1 MFKRALVSV
10 SNKEGLVDFLRPLV
24 KNGMEIV
31 STGGTSKYLKENNF
45 SVIDVSEV
53 TQFPEILDGRVKTLH
68 PNIFMSLLARE
79 DLSSHQE
86 VLSQYKV
93 KKIDLVVCNLYPF
106 EASAQSGVQGMDLIE
121 KIDVGGPSIL
131 RAAAKN
137 FQSITVVCDPGDY
150 KNVLNT
156 SSNLNF
162 RKKLAAKV
170 FAHTS
175 YYDSLIFQTLN
186 SSEVSYEDEGKQ
198 VSINDL
204 TFSMTTHLR
213 LRYGENSQQKAN
225 WKKNNLSP
233 VGLHFAN
240 ILQGKELSYNN
251 LLDLEASLRLVV
263 LLKSP
268 ACVIVKH
275 NNPCG
280 VATGNN
286 ISEAIQRAYAADS
299 VSAFGGIISVNS
311 EVDAD
316 SAVAMSSFFV
326 ECILAPSFSSSA
338 RSILEKKKNLR
349 LLELKDLNHPDKILK
364 YYKSNLEVRSILG
377 GYLEQEFDNLYLSN
391 SNYNI
396 VCGRIDE
403 VNEADLVFAET
414 VVSSLKSNAIVLV
427 KEGQT
432 IGLGMGQV
440 NRIDAVEQAIMRWKR
455 FHPKVINP
463 ILASDAFFP
472 FSDSIEAIAKAGIK
486 TIVQPGGSIKDD
498 EVIAMA
504 KKYELNMIITNVR
517 HFRH

>member
-45 SVIDVSEV
+45 RVIDVSEV
-53 TQFPEILDGRVKTLH
+53 TQFPEILDGRIKTLH

-86 VLSQYKV
+86 VLSQFKV

-106 EASAQSGVQGMDLIE
+106 EATAQSGARGMDLIE
-121 KIDVGGPSIL
+121 KIDVGGPSML

-186 SSEVSYEDEGKQ
+186 SEVPTEDETSQ
-198 VSINDL
+198 VSVNDL
-204 TFSMTTHLR
+204 TYSMTTHQR
-213 LRYGENSQQKAN
+213 LRYGENSHQKAN

-263 LLKSP
+263 LIKSP

-280 VATGNN
+280 VAKGNN
-286 ISEAIQRAYAADS
+286 ISEAIQKAYAADS

-311 EVDAD
+311 EVDED
-316 SAVAMSSFFV
+316 SAIVMSSFFI
-326 ECILAPSFSSSA
+326 ECILAPSFSPSA

-391 SNYNI
+391 DNYNI
-396 VCGRIDE
+396 VSGRIDD
-403 VNEADLVFAET
+403 VNAADLLFAET

-427 KEGQT
+427 KNEQT

-455 FHPKVINP
+455 FHPNTINP

-498 EVIAMA
+498 EVVAMA
-504 KKYELNMIITNVR
+504 KKYDLNMIMTNVR